1 MYKIHNK
8 EFKNKTDIRT
18 FLIDTIKESDNQPIL
33 GEKFDIISESV
44 KNLLPI
50 KRMNGEITEI
60 TGRKTGTHNE
70 IYVFDITVYKLKY
83 NRKKTYEYKTERVY
97 VGTIVD
103 YAPPVKETTINYVFK
118 FGKYKGMNIEDVND
132 INYLYWI
139 TSVSSNLNKTDK
151 ALIKK
156 FIKYGFIPYTVP
168 Y

>member
-8 EFKNKTDIRT
+8 EFKNKSDVKT
-18 FLIDTIKESDNQPIL
+18 FLIDTIKESGGQPIL

-97 VGTIVD
+97 VGAIVD

-118 FGKYKGMNIEDVND
+118 FGKYKGMSVKDIDDKKYLWWLLNNDVIYDKRVKTYIESLVK
-132 INYLYWI
+132 
-139 TSVSSNLNKTDK
+139 NK
-151 ALIKK
+151 
-156 FIKYGFIPYTVP
+156 V
-168 Y
+168 